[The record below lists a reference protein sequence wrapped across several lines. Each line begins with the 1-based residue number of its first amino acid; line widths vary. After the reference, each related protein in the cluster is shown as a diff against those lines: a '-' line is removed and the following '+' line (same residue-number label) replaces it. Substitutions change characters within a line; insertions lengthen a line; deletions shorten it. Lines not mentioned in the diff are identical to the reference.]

1 MRRTIRNQRGV
12 AMLMAMVAM
21 TVIAI
26 LVGELVY
33 LSGVY
38 SSVVFK
44 ERDGLRATLMARTGL
59 RMAMLQLVATKK
71 AKAKAKSMGM
81 GDNVAAIDKIW
92 QTPMYLPPP
101 EIPGLSGSDQGT
113 INEFKKSLGFDSDAS
128 VVATIMGSNNRMSIN
143 GLVWPD
149 ATGTPTTAAGT
160 AAAGVATGGVVQPIP
175 GQPGQGAGQMTP
187 EQKKQQMDTIR
198 KSFVEVFDGILDKKR
213 ESDDKFREKYANLK
227 GETLVGNLVA
237 WMDPATKEDGEGRGK
252 TEYYSSLATPYS
264 LKDQPITSESEY
276 NMIKGFDDTITKIVT
291 DNFSIQATN
300 SLNVN
305 KASMLLIS
313 GLIPEL
319 TPDALERI
327 EKRRSDSTMGGEFKD
342 AADFWAY
349 VGTLGSYDDAKKK
362 FEEKGFKILE
372 PESSYRIVIQ
382 AEAGM
387 SKKTW
392 VAEVGQLPPKVDA
405 TPAAPGTAQPVAPAP
420 PAQGTGTSTST
431 NTSTDT
437 SDTDSLNV
445 LYLKAD

>member
-1 MRRTIRNQRGV
+1 
-12 AMLMAMVAM
+12 MLMAMVAM

-59 RMAMLQLVATKK
+59 RMAMLQLVAAKK

-81 GDNVAAIDKIW
+81 GDNVSAIDKIW

-101 EIPGLSGSDQGT
+101 EIPGLSGEDQGT
-113 INEFKKSLGFDSDAS
+113 VNEFKKSLGFDGDAS
-128 VVATIMGSNNRMSIN
+128 VISTIVGSNNRMSIN

-149 ATGTPTTAAGT
+149 FSGKNAGAAGT

-175 GQPGQGAGQMTP
+175 GQPGSGSGGQTP
-187 EQKKQQMDTIR
+187 EQKKQQMAELR
-198 KSFVEVFDGILDKKR
+198 KSYAEIFDGIIDKKR
-213 ESDDKFREKYANLK
+213 QSDDKFREKYPNLN
-227 GETLVGNLVA
+227 GATLVGNLVA
-237 WMDPATKEDGEGRGK
+237 WMDPESKEDGENRGK
-252 TEYYSSLATPYS
+252 YEYYSSLPTPYS
-264 LKDQPITSESEY
+264 LKDQPIASESEY
-276 NMIKGFDDTITKIVT
+276 NMIKGFDDTITKLVT

-305 KASMLLIS
+305 KASMSLIS

-327 EKRRSDSTMGGEFKD
+327 EKRRGDSSMGGEFKD
-342 AADFWAY
+342 GADFWAY
-349 VGTLGSYDDAKKK
+349 VGTLGNYEDAKKK
-362 FEEKGFKILE
+362 FEDKGFKILE
-372 PESSYRIVIQ
+372 SETSYRIVIQ

-387 SKKTW
+387 AKKTW
-392 VAEVGQLPPKVDA
+392 VAEVGQMPPKVDA
-405 TPAAPGTAQPVAPAP
+405 TPAQPGTAQPVAPAP
-420 PAQGTGTSTST
+420 QGTSTSTST